1 MLGFLLASQKASI
14 HDSLDC
20 FPTKNVWSS
29 KARCSGYHVSFICFG
44 NISSQG
50 GDTLNL
56 VSGRRLEKHN
66 HHPPKKQEL
75 LPNGLLKGLSSVSP
89 IRPFFFWW
97 WLWCGVQEVENRRG
111 RKIFV
116 VPFNHWSWTI
126 NFPRENENVTHG
138 LIKSFPRQVRLPNTV
153 N

>member
-1 MLGFLLASQKASI
+1 MIALTAF
-14 HDSLDC
+14 
-20 FPTKNVWSS
+20 
-29 KARCSGYHVSFICFG
+29 
-44 NISSQG
+44 
-50 GDTLNL
+50 
-56 VSGRRLEKHN
+56 
-66 HHPPKKQEL
+66 PPKMFGPAKLAVQVTTCLSSASEL
-75 LPNGLLKGLSSVSP
+75 SHPKEVTLSTSSAAVDWKSIIIIPLRSKNFCPTGLLKGLSSVSP
-89 IRPFFFWW
+89 IRPFFWW

>member
-1 MLGFLLASQKASI
+1 MTLARVLSASQEASS

-20 FPTKNVWSS
+20 FPTKIVWPS

-44 NISSQG
+44 NISFQG

-75 LPNGLLKGLSSVSP
+75 LPNRPLKRPPICVPNPSFFLVVAVVWCARSSKREEVGRFSSFHLTIGHGQLTSHVKMKTLL
-89 IRPFFFWW
+89 
-97 WLWCGVQEVENRRG
+97 
-111 RKIFV
+111 
-116 VPFNHWSWTI
+116 
-126 NFPRENENVTHG
+126 
-138 LIKSFPRQVRLPNTV
+138 
-153 N
+153 

>member
-89 IRPFFFWW
+89 IRPFFFGGG
-97 WLWCGVQEVENRRG
+97 CGVVC
-111 RKIFV
+111 K
-116 VPFNHWSWTI
+116 
-126 NFPRENENVTHG
+126 
-138 LIKSFPRQVRLPNTV
+138 K
-153 N
+153 